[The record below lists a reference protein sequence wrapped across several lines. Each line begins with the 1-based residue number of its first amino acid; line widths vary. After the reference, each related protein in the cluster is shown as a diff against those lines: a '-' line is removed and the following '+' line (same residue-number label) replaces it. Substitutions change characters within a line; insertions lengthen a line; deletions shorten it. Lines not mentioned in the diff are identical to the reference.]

1 VLEGLREATARMVA
15 TLRIRQL
22 QNDMKD
28 AEEAELRHL
37 EDGAMAGG
45 DGDLMCQIRAV
56 VPAVVIRA
64 AMTRRMAVLAWSW
77 SA

>member
-1 VLEGLREATARMVA
+1 MREATARMVA
-15 TLRIRQL
+15 MLRIRQL
-22 QNDMKD
+22 QKDVKD
-28 AEEAELRHL
+28 AEEAELRRL

-45 DGDLMCQIRAV
+45 DGDLMCQRRAV

>member
-1 VLEGLREATARMVA
+1 MREATARMVA

-22 QNDMKD
+22 QKDVNKD
-28 AEEAELRHL
+28 AEEAELRRL